1 MREWISEHQARLI
14 ALTAVTSLFAIPF
27 LALLWMTAVP
37 GKSFAGPLPPLT
49 ASQVDLASRLRGHVE
64 AIARAPHNPSHPEAL
79 ESAAQHIE
87 ASLAASGYKVE
98 RQPFD
103 GGKVRNIAATLQPVD
118 PQAETLVIGAHYDS
132 AFDSPGAN
140 DNASGTAAVLELAR
154 LLADLRGK
162 APLRLRFVL
171 FVNEEPPFFQT
182 ERMGSRVYA
191 ERLRASGERVRG
203 MWSLETL
210 GYYSDRPGSQRYPF
224 PFNMLYPDTGSFV
237 AFVGT
242 TGSRGFV
249 RETVAAFRARV
260 AFPSVGGTAPGFVQ
274 GISWSDHWA
283 FEQAGFPALMITDTA
298 PFRYPHY
305 HSKQDTPDKLD
316 YARLARV
323 VIGLEAVICAPET
336 GVRP

>member
-1 MREWISEHQARLI
+1 MREWLSGHGARLI
-14 ALTAVTSLFAIPF
+14 ALALVVAIFGIPV

-37 GKSFAGPLPPLT
+37 GKSFAGSLPPIT
-49 ASQVDLASRLRGHVE
+49 AEQADLAARLRGHVE
-64 AIARAPHNPSHPEAL
+64 AIAREPHNLGHPEAL
-79 ESAAQHIE
+79 ERAALHIE
-87 ASLAASGYKVE
+87 AALAAIGYTVE

-103 GGKVRNIAATLQPVD
+103 GGKVCNIAVTLAPAD
-118 PQAETLVIGAHYDS
+118 PAAETLVIGAHYDS
-132 AFDSPGAN
+132 AYDAPGAN

-154 LLADLRGK
+154 TLADLRGK
-162 APLRLRFVL
+162 APLRIRFVL

-182 ERMGSRVYA
+182 ERMGSLVYA
-191 ERLRASGERVRG
+191 RRLRATGERVRG

-224 PFNMLYPDTGSFV
+224 PLRMLYPDTGDFV

-242 TGSRGFV
+242 VGSRGFV
-249 RETVAAFRARV
+249 RLSVAAFRAY
-260 AFPSVGGTAPGFVQ
+260 APFPSVGGTAPGFVQ
-274 GISWSDHWA
+274 GIDWSDHWA

-305 HSKQDTPDKLD
+305 HSRQDTPDKID

-323 VIGLEAVICAPET
+323 VTGLETV
-336 GVRP
+336 VRASNP